1 MTTDQILLFS
11 LFGLILVMLL
21 WGRFRHDL
29 VAAGGLMIAVLLGL
43 VPQDDAFSGFS
54 NHAVVVVALVL
65 VASRAFENSGALG
78 LLASKVMKE
87 GRSVPVHIAITSGLA
102 AALSAVINNVAAL
115 AILMPLDIQA
125 ARKAGR
131 PPSKTLMA
139 LAFATI
145 LGGMV
150 TLIGTP
156 PNIIA
161 AAIRKEKLGEA
172 FGMFAFT
179 PVGLTVA
186 IVGLLFV
193 ALIGWRL
200 VPARGDAAASLLEP
214 ASFQADLQLPE
225 ESELLGKAVGS
236 LEETARSNDVLLIGV
251 WRKGSGNLLRG
262 AWIVLQVG
270 DVLVVEGASDAIGGF
285 IKASGLQYIEKSDEK
300 EENRQES
307 RTKSAT
313 DATRDASTRQTAEA
327 GEKPD
332 DESRRKELAEAAP
345 EILEAVVRA
354 DSRLA
359 GRSARGVGLR
369 DRFRVVLLGISRAGR
384 ISGGNV
390 RSQIIQPGDTLLLTG
405 QAARST
411 RTLEAL
417 GVIGIN
423 RVNVAPVQMTNVLLV
438 VGLFIGALILAT
450 SGIVD
455 FTIAIAIA
463 VAAYAALGLVPAR
476 EFYAKI
482 EWPVV
487 VMLACLLPI
496 GEAFDR
502 VGGTALIAQHISAL
516 TQAYAPVVALT
527 AMMIVTMT
535 LSDVLNNVATMII
548 TGPIAIDLA
557 QKLHV
562 NPDTFLMGVA
572 ISASC
577 AFLTPIGH
585 KNNTLIMGPGGFKFS
600 DYWRMGLPLEIIV
613 LLVSVPMLMI
623 VFPLKP

>member
-29 VAAGGLMIAVLLGL
+29 LAAGGLMIAVLLGL

-102 AALSAVINNVAAL
+102 AGLSAVINNVAAL
-115 AILMPLDIQA
+115 AILMPLDIQE

-214 ASFQADLQLPE
+214 ASFQAELQIPE
-225 ESELLGKAVGS
+225 GSELSGKAVGS
-236 LEETARSNDVLLIGV
+236 LEENARSNDVLLVGV
-251 WRKGSGNLLRG
+251 WRKSSGHLLRG
-262 AWIVLQVG
+262 GWIVLQDG
-270 DVLVVEGASDAIGGF
+270 DILVVEGASTAIGAF
-285 IKASGLQYIEKSDEK
+285 IKSSGLQHIEKSEEKDEA
-300 EENRQES
+300 
-307 RTKSAT
+307 KS
-313 DATRDASTRQTAEA
+313 
-327 GEKPD
+327 EKPASSGD
-332 DESRRKELAEAAP
+332 SSNKSRKPGEGEAEDPEDKRLKALAEAAP

-369 DRFRVVLLGISRAGR
+369 DRFRVVLLGVSRAGR
-384 ISGGNV
+384 VSGGDV

-411 RTLEAL
+411 RTLDAL
-417 GVIGIN
+417 GLIGIN
-423 RVNVAPVQMTNVLLV
+423 RVNVAPVVIKNVMLV
-438 VGLFIGALILAT
+438 IGLFIGALVLAT
-450 SGIVD
+450 TGVVD

-502 VGGTALIAQHISAL
+502 VGGTALIAQQISLL
-516 TQAYAPVVALT
+516 TQNYAPVVALV
-527 AMMIVTMT
+527 AMMVVTMT

-557 QKLHV
+557 QKLKV

>member
-11 LFGLILVMLL
+11 LFGIILLMLL

-29 VAAGGLMIAVLLGL
+29 VAAGGLLAAVVLGL
-43 VPQDDAFSGFS
+43 VPQDDAFTGFA

-65 VASRAFENSGALG
+65 VASRAFENSGALN
-78 LLASKVMKE
+78 LLASQVMRD
-87 GRSVPVHIAITSGLA
+87 GRSIPTHIAITSSLA
-102 AALSAVINNVAAL
+102 AGLSAVINNVAAL

-145 LGGMV
+145 LGGMI

-156 PNIIA
+156 PNILA

-186 IVGLLFV
+186 VAGLLFV

-200 VPARGDAAASLLEP
+200 VPARGDAAASLLTP
-214 ASFQADLQLPE
+214 ASFQAQLRLPE
-225 ESELLGKAVGS
+225 NSEHACKPLAT
-236 LEETARSNDVLLIGV
+236 LEEAARSNDVLMNGV
-251 WRKGSGNLLRG
+251 WRKSTEHLLRG
-262 AWIVLQVG
+262 GWIVLQED
-270 DVLVVEGASDAIGGF
+270 DVIVVEGASQAIGGF
-285 IKASGLQYIEKSDEK
+285 IQATGLHYLEEKP
-300 EENRQES
+300 ES
-307 RTKSAT
+307 ETEDS
-313 DATRDASTRQTAEA
+313 AEA
-327 GEKPD
+327 GNRSSTQEA
-332 DESRRKELAEAAP
+332 EERRKEQAEAAP
-345 EILEAVVRA
+345 EILEAVVRS

-369 DRFRVVLLGISRAGR
+369 DRFRVVLLGISRAG
-384 ISGGNV
+384 SVAGGDV
-390 RSQIIQPGDTLLLTG
+390 RNQVIQPGDTLLLTG
-405 QAARST
+405 QAARSS
-411 RTLEAL
+411 RTLDSL
-417 GVIGIN
+417 GLIGIN
-423 RVNVAPVQMTNVLLV
+423 RVNVAPVDIAKILIVA
-438 VGLFIGALILAT
+438 GLFVGALIAAT
-450 SGIVD
+450 TGIVN

-463 VAAYAALGLVPAR
+463 VALYAALGLVPAR

-502 VGGTALIAQHISAL
+502 VGGTALIAREISDL
-516 TQAYAPVVALT
+516 TASYAPVVALT

-557 QKLHV
+557 HKLNA

-600 DYWRMGLPLEIIV
+600 DYWRMGLPLEILV
-613 LLVSVPMLMI
+613 LLVAIPMLMI
-623 VFPLKP
+623 VFPL

>member
-11 LFGLILVMLL
+11 LFGAILFMLL

-29 VAAGGLMIAVLLGL
+29 VAAGGLLIAVVLGL
-43 VPQDDAFSGFS
+43 VPQDDAFSGFA

-65 VASRAFENSGALG
+65 VASRAFENSGALN
-78 LLASKVMKE
+78 LLASRVMRD
-87 GRSVPVHIAITSGLA
+87 GRSIPTHIAITSGLA
-102 AALSAVINNVAAL
+102 AGLSALINNVAAL

-131 PPSKTLMA
+131 APSKTLMA

-156 PNIIA
+156 PNILA

-172 FGMFAFT
+172 FGMFSFT

-193 ALIGWRL
+193 ALVGWRL
-200 VPARGDAAASLLEP
+200 VPERGDTAASMLLP
-214 ASFQADLQLPE
+214 ASFQAQLQLPDE
-225 ESELLGKAVGS
+225 AEHNGKALAT
-236 LEETARSNDVLLIGV
+236 LEDAARDNDVLLIGV
-251 WRKGSGNLLRG
+251 WRRDGEHLLRG
-262 AWIVLQVG
+262 GWIMLQQG
-270 DVLVVEGASDAIGGF
+270 DVIVVEGASAAIGGF
-285 IKASGLQYIEKSDEK
+285 IKTTGLHHLEERETSEKSEEKLEKQAAGKASGE
-300 EENRQES
+300 
-307 RTKSAT
+307 TSAT
-313 DATRDASTRQTAEA
+313 ELSDSRQ
-327 GEKPD
+327 
-332 DESRRKELAEAAP
+332 KEQTEAAP

-359 GRSARGVGLR
+359 GRSALGVGLR
-369 DRFRVVLLGISRAGR
+369 DRFRVVLLGISRAG
-384 ISGGNV
+384 SVTGGDV

-405 QAARST
+405 QAARSS
-411 RTLEAL
+411 RTMDAL
-417 GVIGIN
+417 GLIGIS
-423 RVNVAPVQMTNVLLV
+423 RINVAPIDMAKILLV
-438 VGLFIGALILAT
+438 VGLFIGALVLAT
-450 SGIVD
+450 TGTVN

-463 VAAYAALGLVPAR
+463 VALYAALGLVPAR
-476 EFYAKI
+476 EFYSKI

-502 VGGTALIAQHISAL
+502 VGGTALVAREISDL
-516 TQAYAPVVALT
+516 TQHYAPVVALV
-527 AMMIVTMT
+527 AMMVVTMT

-557 QKLHV
+557 QKLNA

-600 DYWRMGLPLEIIV
+600 DYWRMGLPLEILV
-613 LLVSVPMLMI
+613 LLVAVPMLMI
-623 VFPLKP
+623 VFPL